1 MRFTIPL
8 TLFFAALAIAA
19 PAAEADNDV
28 DAAVSEDPGLADAQR
43 CRPGY
48 RQTATVT
55 TEVNVASGPAGLT
68 TASDLPHTHLIDCR
82 VVSRHSD

>member
-48 RQTATVT
+48 RQCMDVTATVT
-55 TEVNVASGPAGLT
+55 TEVNVASGLAGLT
-68 TASDLPHTHLIDCR
+68 TASVAPYTPD
-82 VVSRHSD
+82 

>member
-48 RQTATVT
+48 RQCMDVCLLSLSFYLLRL
-55 TEVNVASGPAGLT
+55 EGL
-68 TASDLPHTHLIDCR
+68 DKIG
-82 VVSRHSD
+82 

>member
-8 TLFFAALAIAA
+8 TLFLAALAIAA

-48 RQTATVT
+48 RQCMDVCFPFFTFYRSSTRR
-55 TEVNVASGPAGLT
+55 S
-68 TASDLPHTHLIDCR
+68 
-82 VVSRHSD
+82 